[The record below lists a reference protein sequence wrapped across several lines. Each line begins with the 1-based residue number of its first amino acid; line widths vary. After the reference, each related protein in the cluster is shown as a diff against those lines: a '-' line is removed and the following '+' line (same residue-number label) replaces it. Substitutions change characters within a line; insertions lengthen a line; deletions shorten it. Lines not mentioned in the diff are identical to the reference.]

1 MTQRRGSVRSKGHHE
16 RDGEEDL
23 RTVFD
28 ACEPRP
34 EVLTGELREEIFAA
48 RLRDV
53 IEGRADD
60 VYQKP
65 AVFFEN
71 TYPTAGLK
79 ALAAEALGRLSG
91 ARPGNNAIIRLE
103 TAFGGGKTH
112 NLIALRH
119 LATGEV
125 SADTIAEVV
134 DVDLLPKPGAVRIAG
149 VVGTD
154 LDAEGGLRHGKVTTR
169 TVWGELAYQIGQEA
183 GYQLVAKSDRDFAAP
198 GAGFLE
204 DLIGDQP
211 TLILLDEIA
220 RHLRGAKAVPTVTG
234 KSDLA
239 EQTVAFLTS
248 LLEFAAS
255 NERCVVVLTLADVSD
270 AFGRET
276 EELRTDLEE
285 ARKVSGRQER
295 VITPTGE
302 TEISA
307 IVTHRLFATI
317 DKAAANEVA
326 DSLSSAYRRLLDQGA
341 ELPSR
346 AGRAEYAAEIVANYP
361 FHPELLNT
369 LNLKVATIP
378 NFQKTRG
385 ALRLLAM
392 VVRRIWDERP
402 RDAFTIG
409 LDDIGLGD
417 SAIADDLTSRLQRP
431 AFKQVIEADIVSPLK
446 GSLAHAQELD
456 DAARRAAQPTLAQR
470 TATAILLHSL
480 TQGVATGVD
489 PADLA
494 LAVIGPD
501 EDPMLVAKTTE
512 QLVDSCW
519 FLDWDGHRFRFK
531 TEASLNKIV
540 ADEMVLVGMT
550 KAKAEVDRRVRD
562 GLIWRKGTFRPEAFP
577 SEPDDIEDDAGE
589 PRLAIIHYDA
599 ANIRVADA
607 DVPDLVRRLFERAGS
622 AEGFRQ
628 YRNNV
633 VFLVA
638 DADAIGRM
646 VEMAQKHLALRRLV
660 SDSERMADFNDEQR
674 KKLKAMLDTSELD
687 LRVAIT
693 RSYRFLFY
701 PDSDAPQ
708 RDANLAREVLPAQ
721 DQGEVEK
728 DQSAVVL
735 RVLKQL
741 GKVLTADDKPLAAA
755 FVKAKAWDL
764 NQSQLTTEDL
774 RRAFARRI
782 GLRILLDPNQLK
794 RTIREGAE
802 QGTWVYYDAQEQLG
816 YAAVSPAPLVRIS
829 EDVLLYAPEEA
840 KRLGLKIKGEEPSE
854 ERCPVCGRPIDQ
866 CICGQETPSEPR
878 IRLHAEGAPG
888 QAFQAIVD
896 QASDQKVDRLSGL
909 SVLVE
914 GQDRDGA
921 AEARALGL
929 AIPQLGRGEFRVD
942 QSLGAEFGA
951 GESVNLNYRGGWD
964 RYKRLKAVTDGFGQ
978 EATKFT
984 ARTTLSI
991 SWPDG
996 IGVDGPELASIRDVF
1011 ATLGFGR
1018 LVIDGRPLEAQEP
1031 VA

>member
-1 MTQRRGSVRSKGHHE
+1 M
-16 RDGEEDL
+16 
-23 RTVFD
+23 
-28 ACEPRP
+28 
-34 EVLTGELREEIFAA
+34 LTGELREEIFAA

-119 LATGEV
+119 LASGDVSPDTVGEF
-125 SADTIAEVV
+125 V

-149 VVGTD
+149 IVGTD
-154 LDAEGGLRHGKVTTR
+154 LDAEGGLRHGEVATR
-169 TVWGELAYQIGQEA
+169 TLWGELAYQIGQVA

-204 DLIGDQP
+204 ELIGDQP

-255 NERCVVVLTLADVSD
+255 KERCVVVLTLADVSD

-317 DKAAANEVA
+317 DTTAATEAA

-346 AGRAEYAAEIVANYP
+346 SGRAEYTAEIVANYP

-392 VVRRIWDERP
+392 VVRRIWSERP
-402 RDAFTIG
+402 ADALTIG

-456 DAARRAAQPTLAQR
+456 DAARRAAQPALAQR
-470 TATAILLHSL
+470 TAAAILLHSL

-562 GLIWRKGTFRPEAFP
+562 GLIWRKGTFRPEPFP
-577 SEPDDIEDDAGE
+577 SEPGDIDDDAGE
-589 PRLAIIHYDA
+589 PKLAIIHYDA

-638 DADAIGRM
+638 DADAITRM

-693 RSYRFLFY
+693 RTYRFLFY

-728 DQSAVVL
+728 DQSAVAL

-741 GKVLTADDKPLAAA
+741 GKVLTADDKALAAA

-802 QGTWVYYDAQEQLG
+802 QGTWVYYDAQEQVG

-829 EDVLLYAPEEA
+829 EDTFLYAPEEA
-840 KRLGLKIKGEEPSE
+840 KRLGLKIKGEAPSE

-896 QASDQKVDRLSGL
+896 QARDQKVERLSAL

-914 GQDRDGA
+914 GQDKDGA
-921 AEARALGL
+921 SEARALGL

-942 QSLGAEFGA
+942 QNLGAEFGT
-951 GESVNLNYRGGWD
+951 GESMNVSYRGGWD

-991 SWPDG
+991 SWPAG
-996 IGVDGPELASIRDVF
+996 LAVDGPELASIRDVF

-1018 LVIDGRPLEAQEP
+1018 LVIDGRPVEAQEP

>member
-1 MTQRRGSVRSKGHHE
+1 
-16 RDGEEDL
+16 L
-23 RTVFD
+23 RTVFA

-53 IEGRADD
+53 IEGRADH
-60 VYQKP
+60 VYQDP
-65 AVFFEN
+65 ATFFEN
-71 TYPTAGLK
+71 TYPTQGLK
-79 ALAAEALGRLSG
+79 ALIAEALGRISG
-91 ARPGNNAIIRLE
+91 VRPGNNAIIRLE

-119 LATGEV
+119 LATGDV
-125 SADTIAEVV
+125 SGESAGDVV
-134 DVDLLPKPGAVRIAG
+134 DVTLLPPPGSVRIAG
-149 VVGTD
+149 IVGTD
-154 LDAEGGLRHGKVTTR
+154 LDAEGGLRHGDIATKTL
-169 TVWGELAYQIGQEA
+169 WGELAYQIRGAE

-234 KSDLA
+234 RSDLA

-255 NERCVVVLTLADVSD
+255 KERCVVVLTLADVSD

-307 IVTHRLFATI
+307 IVTHRLFGSI
-317 DKAAANEVA
+317 DKNAAQEVA
-326 DSLSSAYRRLLDQGA
+326 EALSATYRRLLDHGA

-392 VVRRIWDERP
+392 IVRQIWDERP
-402 RDAFTIG
+402 SEAVTIG
-409 LDDIGLGD
+409 VDDVDLGA

-446 GSLAHAQELD
+446 GSLAHAQGLD

-501 EDPMLVAKTTE
+501 EDPLLVAKTTE

-519 FLDWDGHRFRFK
+519 FLDWDGHRYRFK

-550 KAKAEVDRRVRD
+550 KAKAEVDRRIRD
-562 GLIWRKGTFRPEAFP
+562 GLIWRKGTFRPVAFP
-577 SEPDDIEDDAGE
+577 SEPGDIDDDAGE
-589 PRLAIIHYDA
+589 PKLAIVHYDA
-599 ANIRVADA
+599 VNMHVADA
-607 DVPDLVRRLFERAGS
+607 EVPDLVRRLFENAGS

-628 YRNNV
+628 YRNNL

-638 DADAIGRM
+638 DADSIPRT

-660 SDSERMADFNDEQR
+660 SDGERMADFNDEQR

-693 RSYRFLFY
+693 RSYHFLFY

-708 RDANLAREVLPAQ
+708 RDTNLAREALPAQ

-735 RVLKQL
+735 RVLRQL
-741 GKVLTADDKPLAAA
+741 GKVLTADDKPMAAA

-764 NQSQLTTEDL
+764 NQPQLTTEDL

-794 RTIREGAE
+794 RTIRDGAE
-802 QGTWVYYDAQEQLG
+802 QGTWVYYDAQEQVG

-829 EDVLLYAPEEA
+829 EDAVLYAPEEA
-840 KRLGLKIKGEEPSE
+840 KRLGLKIKGEEPAE
-854 ERCPVCGRPIDQ
+854 ERCPVCGRPTDQ
-866 CICGQETPSEPR
+866 CICGQEPQPEPR

-896 QASDQKVDRLSGL
+896 QARDQKVERLASL
-909 SVLVE
+909 AILVE
-914 GQDRDGA
+914 GHDKDGA
-921 AEARALGL
+921 TEARGLGL
-929 AIPQLGRGEFRVD
+929 AIPQLGRGEFLVE
-942 QSLGAEFGA
+942 QNVGAEFGSA
-951 GESVNLNYRGGWD
+951 ESLNVSYRGGWE
-964 RYKRLKAVTDGFGQ
+964 RYKRLKPVTDAFGQ

-984 ARTTLSI
+984 ARTTLTI
-991 SWPDG
+991 RWPDG
-996 IGVDGPELASIRDVF
+996 LAADGPELASIRDVF

-1018 LVIDGRPLEAQEP
+1018 LVIDARPVAVEEP
-1031 VA
+1031 VS